1 MGAERIKIN
10 LNLFSN
16 LIPLIEDLG
25 LSKSLNDNITI
36 SIALFTSK
44 SVSLSR
50 AAGIA
55 EMGLVDFMD
64 LLKNKNIPWN
74 DYTEEEFRLDRI
86 ALRKS
91 WVRST
96 MCSSEINFND

>member
-10 LNLFSN
+10 LDLPND

-36 SIALFTSK
+36 SIAIALFTSK
-44 SVSLSR
+44 SVSLAR
-50 AAGIA
+50 GAEIAGIA
-55 EMGLVDFMD
+55 LVDFMD

-74 DYTEEEFRLDRI
+74 EYTEDEFRLDRI
-86 ALRKS
+86 VLKDFKDELGDS
-91 WVRST
+91 K
-96 MCSSEINFND
+96 ND

>member
-10 LNLFSN
+10 LDLPND

-36 SIALFTSK
+36 TIAIALFTSK
-44 SVSLSR
+44 SVSLAR
-50 AAGIA
+50 AAEIA
-55 EMGLVDFMD
+55 EMDLVDFMD

-74 DYTEEEFRLDRI
+74 EYTEDEFRLDRI
-86 ALRKS
+86 ALRDFKDELGES
-91 WVRST
+91 K
-96 MCSSEINFND
+96 ND